1 MSMTRSLLFAMLA
14 VLWIVPAAAHTSA
27 SSEVRLEPTKTGIVA
42 DVTIPQAEYAY
53 ASGNT
58 ASNDQA
64 SLADA
69 KRYLLAHTAI
79 RSADGSEWNVTIAD
93 VHFARNA
100 GTPDLLAKI
109 AYDPP
114 AGAAPDRFDFEWS
127 AVIANTPDHVTRVV
141 LDKNDLSGPQL
152 IGLLREGNTQVT
164 VVAGRSTA
172 LARFGSAI
180 QVGAEHILGG
190 LDHLAFLV
198 ALLLAAPLL
207 AKNGH
212 WQALR
217 SGKEAAIAVAQ
228 LASGF
233 TIGHSITLISV
244 ALTGLTLPAP
254 PVEIFIAATILLA
267 AFNVIRPI
275 FARRELWIAVLFGL
289 VHGLGFAGFIREADA
304 DLTRNI
310 STLLGFNVGLELV
323 QIAVIVAVV
332 PLLLFIARRGFYS
345 PFRITAAAVLIASS
359 GFWMVTRTVDAVA

>member
-1 MSMTRSLLFAMLA
+1 MTRSLLFAMLA
-14 VLWIVPAAAHTSA
+14 ILWIVPAGAHTSA
-27 SSEVRLEPTKTGIVA
+27 SSEVRLEATKTGIAA
-42 DVTIPQAEYAY
+42 DVTIPEAEYAY

-58 ASNDQA
+58 ASNDAA

-79 RSADGSEWNVTIAD
+79 RSADGSGWNVTIAD

-152 IGLLREGNTQVT
+152 IGLLREGNTRVA
-164 VVAGRSTA
+164 VVAGRSSA

-180 QVGAEHILGG
+180 WVGAEHILGG

-207 AKNGH
+207 ARDGQ

-217 SGKEAAIAVAQ
+217 SGKEAVIAVAQ

-244 ALTGLTLPAP
+244 ALTGLTLPGPA
-254 PVEIFIAATILLA
+254 VEIFIAATILLA
-267 AFNVIRPI
+267 ALNVIRPI

-323 QIAVIVAVV
+323 QIAVILAVI
-332 PLLLFIARRGFYS
+332 PLLLFIARRGFYR
-345 PFRITAAAVLIASS
+345 PFRIAAAAGLIASS